1 MRRLFSGYPLA
12 LAFLL
17 CAALTGAQAQSQIK
31 LDLSTLDYQLK
42 ARELAPDVFVVEGA
56 NADFSPANGCNI
68 INTGFIVTGSG
79 VVVINTGPSKLYGL
93 QLRDLIARTSKQ
105 PVVKVIHLNLHPDYF
120 LGNQAFADVPRA
132 ATPITRAGMK
142 REAGG
147 YADNLY
153 RLCGEWMK
161 GTEPLLPSVDLSV
174 GTERIGTHELETLEL
189 SGHTDS
195 DVVLIDRTRGVMF
208 AGGLVFAQ
216 RVPTT
221 PHAQVGAWLSSLQTV
236 AKTAQTA
243 NLALV
248 PSHGVVALSTQG
260 IALTQRY
267 MSWLDTAFR
276 DAAERG
282 LEMNEVLRMPVP
294 AEFKTWAGFDTEFT
308 RNVANL
314 YPRYERAVLVD
325 LKPQSR

>member
-12 LAFLL
+12 LALLL

-142 REAGG
+142 REASG

-161 GTEPLLPSVDLSV
+161 GTEPLLPSVDLSAGV
-174 GTERIGTHELETLEL
+174 ERIGNHDLETLEF

-221 PHAQVGAWLSSLQTV
+221 PHAQVGAWLSSLQTLS
-236 AKTAQTA
+236 KTAQTA

-260 IALTQRY
+260 IVLTQRY

-294 AEFKTWAGFDTEFT
+294 PEFKTWAGFDTEFT